1 MSDQSKEPVDGV
13 AGALNQDIEN
23 KQKFLHTS
31 KPHWIVMLYEVYNA
45 WLLVNMVSPKTR
57 SHPQFHQK

>member
-13 AGALNQDIEN
+13 AGALNRDIEN

-31 KPHWIVMLYEVYNA
+31 KPHWILI
-45 WLLVNMVSPKTR
+45 
-57 SHPQFHQK
+57 